1 MLNNQNERELCYA
14 VRVTDI
20 TPIEGADKVELA
32 HINGW
37 HIMVKCVP
45 IICEDFVLPTTCEML
60 LEYADDAS
68 EIDGGLRE
76 GLVFRSRDGKLSFK
90 AVSNKFLEKYH
101 G

>member
-1 MLNNQNERELCYA
+1 MRLYVLETLCLTHHRQMRKIIIKILMGMFML
-14 VRVTDI
+14 
-20 TPIEGADKVELA
+20 
-32 HINGW
+32 
-37 HIMVKCVP
+37 
-45 IICEDFVLPTTCEML
+45 ICEDFVLPTTCEML